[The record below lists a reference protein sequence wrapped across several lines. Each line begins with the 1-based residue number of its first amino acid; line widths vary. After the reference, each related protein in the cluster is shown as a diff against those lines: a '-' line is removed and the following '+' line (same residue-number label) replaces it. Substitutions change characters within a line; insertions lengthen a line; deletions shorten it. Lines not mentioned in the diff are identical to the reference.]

1 MPMVLEVIV
10 CSVRDAVA
18 AAEGGAGRLEII
30 SRFDLGGLTPDPDLV
45 EAILKVVQ
53 LPIRV
58 MLRESPGYTITDR
71 AERLRLLDAARRF
84 AQMPV
89 DGLVLG
95 FLRNGDV
102 DEDLLGEILAAAPSL
117 QATFHRAFEDVQ
129 DPAQAVA
136 ALKRFP
142 QIDRILTGGGPGDL
156 PEKVKRLSFCA
167 RCAAPEIIVLAGGGI
182 TAESIPRLRDEAG
195 IREFHTGRAARVRD
209 EVDADCVREIVEVLN
224 AKR

>member
-1 MPMVLEVIV
+1 MVLEVIA

-30 SRFDLGGLTPDPDLV
+30 SRFDLGGLTPDPGLV

-53 LPIRV
+53 IPVRV
-58 MLRESPGYTITDR
+58 MLRESHGYTITDD
-71 AERLRLLDAARRF
+71 AERRRLLDAARRF

-102 DEDLLGEILAAAPSL
+102 DEDLLGEILDAAPSL
-117 QATFHRAFEDVQ
+117 PATFHRAFEEVH
-129 DPAQAVA
+129 DPAQAIA
-136 ALKRFP
+136 ILKRFP
-142 QIDRILTGGGPGDL
+142 QIDRILTSGGAGNP

-167 RCAAPEIIVLAGGGI
+167 RCAAPEIVILAGGGI
-182 TAESIPRLRDEAG
+182 TAESIPRLRDEVG
-195 IREFHTGRAARVRD
+195 IREFHTGRAARVHD
-209 EVDADCVREIVEVLN
+209 EVDANCIREIVEVLN